1 MAARTGRSRRS
12 SAPSG
17 SGWRALSQPYES
29 TATGSASRIVV
40 RRSVSS
46 DSFAS
51 GGTSCHGGTTPLRSG
66 ITSPSASLSSHAAS
80 MTSVKARSG
89 SSSAPPNLC
98 HKLFSGSG
106 CAAAATSRAS
116 SAASSSAAPAFA
128 AASPAG

>member
-29 TATGSASRIVV
+29 TATGSASGIVV

-51 GGTSCHGGTTPLRSG
+51 AGTSCHGGTTPSRSG
-66 ITSPSASLSSHAAS
+66 MTSPSANLSSHAAS
-80 MTSVKARSG
+80 MTSVWGRSG
-89 SSSAPPNLC
+89 SSSAPPSSC
-98 HKLFSGSG
+98 HVLPAGSG
-106 CAAAATSRAS
+106 RAAAAFSRAS
-116 SAASSSAAPAFA
+116 SSASSSTGS
-128 AASPAG
+128 ASGINPIWS